1 MGDVY
6 VNILLLLGDE
16 VYVQVRVNTDD
27 VNVKMRV
34 DTCYAKP
41 DPNAGQSMTY
51 TLIDNGC
58 VRVVYIPL
66 RIS

>member
-1 MGDVY
+1 
-6 VNILLLLGDE
+6 
-16 VYVQVRVNTDD
+16 VRVNTDD

-58 VRVVYIPL
+58 VRVVYISL